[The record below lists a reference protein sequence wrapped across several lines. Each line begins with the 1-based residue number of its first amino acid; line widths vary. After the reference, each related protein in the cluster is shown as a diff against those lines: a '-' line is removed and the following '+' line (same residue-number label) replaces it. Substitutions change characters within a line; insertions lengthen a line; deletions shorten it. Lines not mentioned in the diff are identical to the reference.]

1 MNSEQCADDKLIL
14 GGSHSNITMV
24 AKMYHTILPK
34 YQPIEIRNTSKT
46 SKKSFD
52 SIMMFAIVFLPLRS
66 LRYDIQKL
74 RYLDFGF
81 GWRPFCIDKYSIV
94 YFRCNSLKLN
104 IYYQAFKSSFYP
116 KKVKLC
122 TFC

>member
-1 MNSEQCADDKLIL
+1 MNSEQCADDKLNL

-24 AKMYHTILPK
+24 AKMYHTIL
-34 YQPIEIRNTSKT
+34 IL
-46 SKKSFD
+46 D
-52 SIMMFAIVFLPLRS
+52 SAGGHFEL
-66 LRYDIQKL
+66 
-74 RYLDFGF
+74 
-81 GWRPFCIDKYSIV
+81 WRPSCIDKYSIV